1 MEKICKKIEIK
12 LRMIL
17 KKLYIFTIVLF
28 GGISLSGCGIVDAA
42 IENTWSAVG
51 LTETGTVI
59 SQTARIRS
67 SFAVVAA
74 DLLEVKRN
82 ETVEILN
89 ETTFEKVLWYRV
101 RAFDEDSTE
110 GWIEAQH
117 IIKGES
123 LEKSKKLAEK
133 DQELQPQATGK
144 LRASSNLRLTPEQN
158 EENIL
163 LRLDNG
169 ANFDILDWK
178 YVPKAEKEA
187 ETENE
192 DIKAA
197 EEGKEK
203 VEKLDEKYD
212 MWYKVRLD
220 PSVSP
225 APTGWIYGRQVEL
238 QVPGDI
244 VYYQTNN
251 RKFVTWQ
258 KLDDIDSLKGNLA
271 GVETDVKVTKPGSWV
286 ILSRTNDVKAIDGEE
301 PDFDGILILGFDK
314 YNEEHYT
321 VYSTARARKEVWG
334 QLPLKVEG
342 VGDNKNFTVKLRNE
356 ETGEMEDVQF
366 DLYKD
371 ANKRLRTK
379 IPAFLEKKSDDKKK

>member
-1 MEKICKKIEIK
+1 MIFKKVF
-12 LRMIL
+12 
-17 KKLYIFTIVLF
+17 IFTLILF
-28 GGISLSGCGIVDAA
+28 GGIALTGCGLFDAA
-42 IENTWSAVG
+42 VENTWSAVG

-59 SQTARIRS
+59 SQTAQIRS

-74 DLLEVKRN
+74 DLLEVKRG
-82 ETVEILN
+82 ETVEVLN
-89 ETTFEKVLWYRV
+89 ETNFEKVLWYRV

-117 IIKGES
+117 VIKGVS
-123 LEKSKKLAEK
+123 LEKSKKLAET
-133 DQELQPQATGK
+133 DQQLQSQATGK
-144 LRASSNLRLTPEQN
+144 LRAASNLRLTPDQAD
-158 EENIL
+158 ENIL

-169 ANFDILDWK
+169 AVFDIIDWK
-178 YVPKAEKEA
+178 YVPKEKKEE

-197 EEGKEK
+197 KEGEEKTD
-203 VEKLDEKYD
+203 KLDEKYD

-220 PSVSP
+220 PSISP

-244 VYYQTNN
+244 VYYQTNS

-258 KLDDIDSLKGNLA
+258 KLDDIDTAKGSLV

-286 ILSRTNDVKAIDGEE
+286 VLSRTNEVKAIDGKE

-314 YNEEHYT
+314 FNEEHYT
-321 VYSTARARKEVWG
+321 VYSTTRERIDVWG
-334 QLPLKVEG
+334 QLPLTVEG
-342 VGDNKNFTVKLRNE
+342 VGDNKTFTVKLRNE
-356 ETGEMEDVQF
+356 DSGEIEDVVF
-366 DLYKD
+366 ELYKD
-371 ANKRLRTK
+371 KNKRLRTK
-379 IPAFLEKKSDDKKK
+379 IPPFLEKKVAKKKK